1 MTYLKSVLDLLF
13 TQGCLQLLF
22 IFFTRLEKSL
32 NEHIICYNFSFSILL
47 LNLVEELTSILNISL
62 VLDIIFSLIHP
73 FTFFDIKVMESI
85 HFYT

>member
-1 MTYLKSVLDLLF
+1 MPAI
-13 TQGCLQLLF
+13 F

-47 LNLVEELTSILNISL
+47 LNLVEELVSVLNVSL
-62 VLDIIFSLIHP
+62 VFDIIFSLIHS